1 MSIKQEEYSFYYKVK
16 NESARKRLGFKA
28 GFFWCTAKK
37 QSLALSRGEL
47 AMDAAGFDEA
57 DFARPVRVH
66 FPVENDIPPEGVFDT
81 KFCENRE
88 PGGEDGKTLTLIPG
102 AASAVKSDET
112 ELADGAGTPAGE
124 NGIQESHNPPAN
136 PQLTVVATL
145 PFRHRVL
152 AQYIGDGEYLYHVDT
167 DQKKEIACLEM
178 DTQNTTVQNL
188 ILAAENVEPFKKA
201 IEHDIH
207 KAVNAY
213 KQVFPVDGKVPEL
226 CTTIKFF
233 KEWFSAGHI
242 NRGLLVKEWAERL
255 KNKPAPVKKT
265 GPHKVIVDEVNKPER
280 PRRSEK
286 PTHRTINY
294 ELACGFCEEL
304 DLNNLRPA
312 MDFAK
317 RIIAEDREDW
327 KRMSMT
333 VGIIPDIKGYDRQT
347 IIDLVRKA
355 PKAVHNGNPDL
366 RRTWCESFLA
376 VHGVRDPDWYEY
388 VPDNTPTT
396 HEENAARLRQAGKCL
411 RDIETGRFQC
421 DEEKQHPT
429 GELADEPATPEA
441 VEQDTTEHHPDPQPL
456 ENEPP
461 VSQTEAGYQKIRAEL
476 HEARKNIPPKN
487 PVDVGKQLAAARG
500 EYVEGIS
507 DPDDPKWV
515 KTETSPR
522 ANKPEIVTKVAN
534 GIFDV
539 TALLKG
545 SSIHGEKQEVETTVS
560 EPEMP
565 ETKPEPQYTWPE
577 YFEPGRY
584 EGVPNDIY
592 HAANGISST
601 MVKDA
606 RVSLM
611 YYEGRHV
618 SKTIKKERSK
628 VLDMG
633 NLVHVLAL
641 QPEILDAE
649 FSIEPEIPEG
659 ALTTTATIR
668 AVIDEY
674 NASLTP
680 QLSAD
685 EIKTLLEEYNSSLP
699 APVPLG
705 GDKDAIGVAYL
716 ELPDDFKRI
725 VGDDKNFTASTMKAC
740 IKEYNATLPPQVRTS
755 GNRDALLEQLAIINP
770 DLVAQE
776 AQKPQPLKVSGAK
789 ADLIQ
794 AVKSV
799 KPDAVFADELLD
811 AWRENPG
818 NKILVTRQQY
828 ETALAIQSALYA
840 HPEAGKLL
848 QNPTRAVEV
857 SYFGI
862 DDDTGLDIRVRPDVE
877 LEYEG
882 LRIGFDLKT
891 ISMWDVKEDS
901 LKSRLH
907 REITMRDYHLSA
919 GMYCNVAD
927 LDKFA
932 WIFVNKDEGYH
943 WVAVVWA
950 SDSLLE
956 LGKLEYRRTIRAI
969 ANAMDTGEWPA
980 PVTADYTDEL
990 NDYDLRRLEALRE
1003 MA

>member
-66 FPVENDIPPEGVFDT
+66 FPVENDIPPEGIFDT

-112 ELADGAGTPAGE
+112 ERADGAVTPAGE

-136 PQLTVVATL
+136 PQLTVVTTL

-167 DQKKEIACLEM
+167 EQKKEIACLEM

-233 KEWFSAGHI
+233 KEWFRAEHI

-265 GPHKVIVDEVNKPER
+265 GPHKVIVDDVNKPER

-355 PKAVHNGNPDL
+355 PRAVHNGNPDL

-388 VPDNTPTT
+388 APDNTPTT

-411 RDIETGRFQC
+411 RDIEAGRFQC
-421 DEEKQHPT
+421 DEEKPQPA

-476 HEARKNIPPKN
+476 HEARKNIPPKD

-507 DPDDPKWV
+507 DPNDPKWV
-515 KTETSPR
+515 HNNYSASNEGEKTEVATDSAADTADYVDHSEDFSNQHEPETSHSEP
-522 ANKPEIVTKVAN
+522 VADQN
-534 GIFDV
+534 
-539 TALLKG
+539 
-545 SSIHGEKQEVETTVS
+545 

-565 ETKPEPQYTWPE
+565 QTGPEEQSRVPDDIKPGI
-577 YFEPGRY
+577 YF
-584 EGVPNDIY
+584 DITNEAY
-592 HAANGISST
+592 HAGP
-601 MVKDA
+601 
-606 RVSLM
+606 
-611 YYEGRHV
+611 GV
-618 SKTIKKERSK
+618 SKSQLDDIAICPAFYQWRKAAPVDTEKTKD
-628 VLDMG
+628 LDMG
-633 NLVHVLAL
+633 TAL
-641 QPEILDAE
+641 HCRLLEPDEFKNRFIIVPE
-649 FSIEPEIPEG
+649 FNRR
-659 ALTTTATIR
+659 TTAGKEEEK
-668 AVIDEY
+668 AFLE
-674 NASLTP
+674 NCANSG
-680 QLSAD
+680 
-685 EIKTLLEEYNSSLP
+685 KTVMTAED
-699 APVPLG
+699 G
-705 GDKDAIGVAYL
+705 RKL
-716 ELPDDFKRI
+716 ELMYGSVMAHPGCR
-725 VGDDKNFTASTMKAC
+725 
-740 IKEYNATLPPQVRTS
+740 
-755 GNRDALLEQLAIINP
+755 ALLEAEGKTESSIYWT
-770 DLVAQE
+770 DTE
-776 AQKPQPLKVSGAK
+776 TG
-789 ADLIQ
+789 
-794 AVKSV
+794 
-799 KPDAVFADELLD
+799 ELC
-811 AWRENPG
+811 R
-818 NKILVTRQQY
+818 I
-828 ETALAIQSALYA
+828 
-840 HPEAGKLL
+840 
-848 QNPTRAVEV
+848 
-857 SYFGI
+857 
-862 DDDTGLDIRVRPDVE
+862 RPDKF
-877 LEYEG
+877 LTNSP
-882 LRIGFDLKT
+882 LIL
-891 ISMWDVKEDS
+891 DVKKVTDM
-901 LKSRLH
+901 SRFARH
-907 REITMRDYHLSA
+907 VEEFRYHVQA
-919 GMYCNVAD
+919 AMYCEGWKAYSGETPRFAFLAVSESIDCGKYPVHLYILEDEHHDIGYSLFRRD
-927 LDKFA
+927 LNTYHECKSS
-932 WIFVNKDEGYH
+932 NKWGWGFEVIERPY
-943 WVAVVWA
+943 WA
-950 SDSLLE
+950 R
-956 LGKLEYRRTIRAI
+956 G
-969 ANAMDTGEWPA
+969 
-980 PVTADYTDEL
+980 
-990 NDYDLRRLEALRE
+990 
-1003 MA
+1003 